1 MSEYLE
7 RINTKTKL
15 KRAEVFLGE
24 IQSEHFLV
32 EAHTKRAL
40 WHAQRAGELL
50 IRVKETLAHGSF
62 IYWIESNC
70 AFSTRTAQLYMNL
83 YRNRELIGKAQAL
96 AQLSSGALTISKAV
110 EVITEGKRKERY
122 EKSKSEEVISKWSMK
137 SYSSELAED
146 YLSKAR
152 KLNKKVFEE
161 AQEAYRL
168 GLFSSEATEL
178 ILKMNE
184 VLVQRLKEF
193 NVVLQEKKKN
203 E

>member
-7 RINTKTKL
+7 SINTKTKL

-32 EAHTKRAL
+32 ETHTKMAL

-83 YRNRELIGKAQAL
+83 YRNKELIGKAQEL